1 MSIEE
6 SNMATVRTLIGA
18 IERFDVAAASALYH
32 PDVVQTEYPNR
43 LYAKGQ
49 VRTREVMMRD
59 MPKGA
64 QVLRSQRYPIE
75 TIFAAGDRVTVETRW
90 EGVLNVP
97 LGSLQVG
104 LLSPLI
110 GTPATITVG
119 AVICATAAAIT
130 LWIVR
135 RRDAALS
142 GSSPSAPAE
151 GRVPPPSDPG

>member
-59 MPKGA
+59 LPKGA

-75 TIFAAGDRVTVETRW
+75 SIFAAGDRVTVETRW

-97 LGSLQVG
+97 LGSLQPGDSMV
-104 LLSPLI
+104 
-110 GTPATITVG
+110 AH
-119 AVICATAAAIT
+119 ICMVFTLADGHVTAQKNY
-130 LWIVR
+130 
-135 RRDAALS
+135 DCYE
-142 GSSPSAPAE
+142 PF
-151 GRVPPPSDPG
+151 